1 MLIYSQ
7 ATIKNVFALCVSVQ
21 TSYFKSCMDAEW
33 FYFLLTQP
41 ATTTRKN
48 SIHLCFHKE
57 REQNTKL
64 IHHIGVDMKMYAI
77 TNQADLQNARI
88 LKSDSI
94 DSYGFTNCESKMS
107 TYYLSTKI
115 GMQFND
121 DG

>member
-1 MLIYSQ
+1 MVL
-7 ATIKNVFALCVSVQ
+7 FP
-21 TSYFKSCMDAEW
+21 
-33 FYFLLTQP
+33 LTQP
-41 ATTTRKN
+41 ATATRQN

-64 IHHIGVDMKMYAI
+64 IHHIGADMKMYAI

-88 LKSDSI
+88 LKS